1 MTHISELIP
10 YIDDYL
16 DDHISQYEFINC
28 LKSLYPNIPINDI
41 LLDYFYYTI
50 KNRDNKQ
57 LENAMLLTHLFDKK
71 VYLPLYETLF
81 LENWHTWHEDMI
93 IEFERYG
100 NMSNTD
106 ILIRGFNLRLDY
118 MNYNDSY
125 SFHYKLMWA
134 IYKLNPHHAYE
145 LLSGVKSKIT
155 PELCPTF
162 QQFLGD
168 IRQRRK

>member
-1 MTHISELIP
+1 
-10 YIDDYL
+10 
-16 DDHISQYEFINC
+16 
-28 LKSLYPNIPINDI
+28 
-41 LLDYFYYTI
+41 
-50 KNRDNKQ
+50 
-57 LENAMLLTHLFDKK
+57 
-71 VYLPLYETLF
+71 
-81 LENWHTWHEDMI
+81 MI